1 MKRQTMYQL
10 ESQYQML
17 LELGASDDP
26 AEQQAFLDTLEGL
39 IGEIEIKADSYAV
52 VIDELK
58 AHQAK
63 VNAEIQRLQR
73 METAIDNSI
82 TRMKA
87 RIKETMETMGK
98 KEIKTDLHTFKIQP
112 NGGLQKLT
120 ITGDVPDKYNKV
132 TVAPDNDKIRKAIA
146 DGEQIDFAKLEP
158 RGTQLRIR

>member
-1 MKRQTMYQL
+1 MSTMYELTTEFQAL
-10 ESQYQML
+10 LML
-17 LELGASDDP
+17 GDSDDP
-26 AEQQAFLDTLEGL
+26 EEQKAFMDTLEGL
-39 IGEIEIKADSYAV
+39 VGEIEIKADSYAV

-63 VNAEIQRLQR
+63 VNAEIKRLQG

-87 RIKETMETMGK
+87 RIKETMELMGK
-98 KEIKTDLHTFKIQP
+98 TEIKTDLHTFKIQP

-120 ITGDVPDKYNKV
+120 ITGDVPDKFTKV

-146 DGEQIDFAKLEP
+146 DGEQIDFAHLEE